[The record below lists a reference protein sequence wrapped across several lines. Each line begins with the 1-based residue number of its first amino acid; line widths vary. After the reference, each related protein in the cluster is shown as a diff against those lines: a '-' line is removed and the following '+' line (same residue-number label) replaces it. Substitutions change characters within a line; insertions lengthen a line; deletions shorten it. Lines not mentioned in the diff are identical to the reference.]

1 MANRKI
7 YEALLEGATAGLVGD
22 ELFGYVHARHPKTT
36 SRKIVRA
43 ALLSLSDPALSDR
56 NILHTIFALAIKH
69 RLKELQSGDAG
80 EEGEEDEETPD
91 HGERTAATARMAR
104 QSS

>member
-22 ELFGYVHARHPKTT
+22 ELFEYVRARHPKTT
-36 SRKIVRA
+36 SRKIVRG

-91 HGERTAATARMAR
+91 RGEHTATAARTAGR
-104 QSS
+104 SS

>member
-69 RLKELQSGDAG
+69 RLKELHSGDAD
-80 EEGEEDEETPD
+80 EEGDEDEETTD
-91 HGERTAATARMAR
+91 HGERATTARTAR